1 MKYILT
7 KAQIKRLID
16 GKYVSDGRGRKLTA
30 GDNIKEVLRVLDERN
45 LYDQYDAIIENG
57 SFDLVR
63 KEGVK
68 ND

>member
-16 GKYVSDGRGRKLTA
+16 GKHVSDGRGRKLTA
-30 GDNIKEVLRVLDERN
+30 GDNIKEVLRALDERN
-45 LYDQYDAIIENG
+45 LYDKYDAIIENG

-63 KEGVK
+63 KGGV
-68 ND
+68 NNG